1 MVFVHHAGLAA
12 YLSGEPQRSLLTVG
26 RVGHVG
32 VSFFFVLS
40 GFVLLWSTPPSASA
54 AAFWWRRVA
63 RVVPLHLVTAAA
75 ALLLGFT
82 IAPSLGP
89 RPATGGWPATIA
101 NAVLLSSW
109 VPTWSQAGD
118 PVSWSLVCEAFFYAL
133 FPALALLAG
142 RLRARGAWALLVG
155 AALGALAAA
164 LAIDTATLD
173 LSRVPLMRL
182 PEFVA
187 GVACGRLV
195 QVRAWPR
202 MRSSVALL
210 LLAVGWVIAGHA
222 SRPYAV
228 ALATLPGFVALIGAL
243 GEQQSY
249 GGTGDAFARW
259 LSRPTLVRLGEWSFA
274 FYLVHI
280 LVMRTIEHTVIS
292 HPGWRVGPGL
302 ALLLGVLALA
312 LGISALLH
320 HAIEV
325 PANAAIRV
333 RTQQRSP
340 PLSP

>member
-1 MVFVHHAGLAA
+1 MVLVHHAGLAA

-32 VSFFFVLS
+32 VIFFFVLS

-118 PVSWSLVCEAFFYAL
+118 PVSWSLGCEAFFYAL

-142 RLRARGAWALLVG
+142 RLRARGAWAHLVG

-187 GVACGRLV
+187 GVAWCRGAPGRACAPPW
-195 QVRAWPR
+195 RCCCSP
-202 MRSSVALL
+202 S
-210 LLAVGWVIAGHA
+210 
-222 SRPYAV
+222 
-228 ALATLPGFVALIGAL
+228 
-243 GEQQSY
+243 
-249 GGTGDAFARW
+249 GG
-259 LSRPTLVRLGEWSFA
+259 
-274 FYLVHI
+274 
-280 LVMRTIEHTVIS
+280 
-292 HPGWRVGPGL
+292 
-302 ALLLGVLALA
+302 
-312 LGISALLH
+312 
-320 HAIEV
+320 
-325 PANAAIRV
+325 
-333 RTQQRSP
+333 
-340 PLSP
+340 